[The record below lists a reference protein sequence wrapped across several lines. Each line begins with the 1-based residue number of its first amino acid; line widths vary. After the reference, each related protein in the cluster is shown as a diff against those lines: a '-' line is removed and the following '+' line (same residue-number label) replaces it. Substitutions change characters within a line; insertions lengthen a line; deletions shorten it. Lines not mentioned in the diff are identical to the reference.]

1 VTDSTLVPEIAELV
15 RSVAKLAPETVIVGE
30 TRLVEDL
37 GVDSLDLV
45 GMFLEIQDQYDI
57 SVDEDDVPSLQ
68 RVGDLAAYVA
78 RRRRPAAA

>member
-15 RSVAKLAPETVIVGE
+15 RSVAKLSPETVITAE

-45 GMFLEIQDQYDI
+45 GLFLEIQDRYDI
-57 SVDEDDVPSLQ
+57 AVNEDDVPGLQ
-68 RVGDLAAYVA
+68 RVSDLASYVA
-78 RRRRPAAA
+78 RRLRTAAA

>member
-15 RSVAKLAPETVIVGE
+15 RSVAKLSPETVIAAE

-45 GMFLEIQDQYDI
+45 GLFLEIQDRYDI
-57 SVDEDDVPSLQ
+57 AVNEDDVPGLQ
-68 RVGDLAAYVA
+68 RVSDLASYVS
-78 RRRRPAAA
+78 RRLRTAAA

>member
-68 RVGDLAAYVA
+68 RVGDLASYVA
-78 RRRRPAAA
+78 QRRRQAAA